1 LLSHGLNFRHLD
13 PNLRPKMPKL
23 RHLDPN
29 FRPNMPKSRDLG
41 PNLVGACSAQ
51 LRAKYGQVWP
61 QQGQVGLKKARVQPA
76 SPAKLRVP
84 DPDNFPPPQA
94 GSD

>member
-1 LLSHGLNFRHLD
+1 MQPTLHLLVHQVVD
-13 PNLRPKMPKL
+13 VLRRWKWLGKL
-23 RHLDPN
+23 QKQSFPTTHEDTHCIPPSWML
-29 FRPNMPKSRDLG
+29 K
-41 PNLVGACSAQ
+41 Q
-51 LRAKYGQVWP
+51 AKYGQVWP